1 MFKFIPDY
9 RRCGRTTFI
18 MATAHDRARRLG
30 PARRVST
37 LLERSV
43 AVLRLRDQHQR
54 QVIGVSDVLA
64 RG

>member
-1 MFKFIPDY
+1 
-9 RRCGRTTFI
+9 